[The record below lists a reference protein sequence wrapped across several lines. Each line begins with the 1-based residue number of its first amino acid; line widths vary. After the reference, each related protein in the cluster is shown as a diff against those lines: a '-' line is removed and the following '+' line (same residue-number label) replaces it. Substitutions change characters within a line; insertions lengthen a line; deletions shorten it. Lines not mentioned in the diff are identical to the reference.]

1 MVHQWKSLLLLGHF
15 VLLKSG
21 RAACQGVI
29 GRHRTPGSPGDAT
42 LLSLWP
48 PVRPISS
55 GPSVVQRT
63 RLSQSALDPRA
74 AFVGNGESVVYKDLL
89 ALLAVAFENQR
100 SIIHQQRS
108 RMDRLLAEFADIRHE
123 LEEDPELQM
132 LYAEVRRQRKDGKK
146 TKKSSKKAKKQKDL
160 GSPASTNRKMQEL

>member
-15 VLLKSG
+15 VLLESG
-21 RAACQGVI
+21 RAACQGII
-29 GRHRTPGSPGDAT
+29 GRHRFSGESP

-48 PVRPISS
+48 PIRPGPT

-74 AFVGNGESVVYKDLL
+74 AFMGSSDSVVYKDLL
-89 ALLAVAFENQR
+89 ALLSVAFENQR
-100 SIIHQQRS
+100 TIIHQQRS
-108 RMDRLLAEFADIRHE
+108 RMDRLLAEFADIRQE

-132 LYAEVRRQRKDGKK
+132 LYAEVRRQRKDGVKKKKQSKKK
-146 TKKSSKKAKKQKDL
+146 TKKDKDH
-160 GSPASTNRKMQEL
+160 PAAGDRKLHEL